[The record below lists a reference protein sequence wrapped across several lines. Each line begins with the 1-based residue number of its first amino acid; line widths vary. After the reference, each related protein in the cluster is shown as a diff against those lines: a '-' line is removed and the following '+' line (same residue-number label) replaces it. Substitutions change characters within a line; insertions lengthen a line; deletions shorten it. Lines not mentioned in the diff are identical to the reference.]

1 MQLTST
7 TGNQDEENDDKDD
20 QDDDY
25 DDDDDYFKVDHDD
38 DDIDRGPGQS
48 MQGGLSGQQDLVQV
62 H

>member
-7 TGNQDEENDDKDD
+7 TGNQDDDYDDDKDD
-20 QDDDY
+20 QDDDH
-25 DDDDDYFKVDHDD
+25 DDDYFKVDHND

-48 MQGGLSGQQDLVQV
+48 VQGGLSGQQDLIQV